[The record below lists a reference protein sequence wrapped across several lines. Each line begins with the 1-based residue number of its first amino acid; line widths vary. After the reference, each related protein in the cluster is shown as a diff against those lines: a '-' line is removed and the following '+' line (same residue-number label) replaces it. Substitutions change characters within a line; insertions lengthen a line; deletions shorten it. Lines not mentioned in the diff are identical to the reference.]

1 MDGRI
6 LLLLLISALVI
17 SLIVRYRRKPIDE
30 EWRHVP
36 PPNWRCSRGGRD
48 YF

>member
-1 MDGRI
+1 MHSII
-6 LLLLLISALVI
+6 LLLTMLAVLVI
-17 SLIVRYRRKPIDE
+17 SLVVRYRRKPVDE

-36 PPNWRCSRGGRD
+36 PPNWRCCRGGRD